1 MMKSIG
7 ISLLVAGMAAAHFGW
22 IAPVNPV
29 LQIGVAT
36 PVKLGVGHELGIS
49 ESAPPMAGLE
59 SYALAPS
66 GARTP
71 LRLAT
76 KGPWVVTEYTP
87 KEAGQHRLVLT
98 HDRGIRSRTP
108 KGIVEGGRDKNPTA
122 TEAFRS
128 VRTGVAYAATAG
140 AKFAPKAAG
149 LVYELIPERTEKGL
163 TVTLLLRG
171 KPCAGGN
178 VTVSWEGKKEVT
190 VGTTGADGKTSYVAP
205 AGAKG
210 PVVVL
215 AGQAMAAA
223 KGAGYDKDNYQ
234 TALYLNW

>member
-1 MMKSIG
+1 MMKSVG

-76 KGPWVVTEYTP
+76 KGPWVVTEYTA

-140 AKFAPKAAG
+140 AKFAPQAAG
-149 LVYELIPERTEKGL
+149 LVYELLPERTEKGL

-171 KPCAGGN
+171 RPCAGGN

-223 KGAGYDKDNYQ
+223 KGAGYDKDNHQ